1 MILISIPRV
10 SICDLWRF
18 LTNFN
23 VIKTLGFNELPE
35 IPFFKSLTKK
45 EKE

>member
-10 SICDLWRF
+10 SICEDL

-35 IPFFKSLTKK
+35 VLFFKSLTKK